1 MREGVLLST
10 ALHIFVLLLVLF
22 GIPWFWEPDEHI
34 SAISVGVVSED
45 QLTAPKLAKE
55 TKAELPKEQPPPEI
69 PPAPEPPQ
77 VAEPVPEPEPEPEP
91 VVPPDAPVA
100 DEVPEEVPNPEV
112 QESANPQEE
121 DTPDPVIVEEQP
133 EEPPPPEP
141 VPVPT
146 EEVAELPDAP
156 IPPQKPEPPK
166 KKEVKKK
173 DETKETNKEKN
184 ALDELLKNTLENEPQ
199 QTANVPQEQPEP
211 VEQPSTENVVQLSA
225 SELDAI
231 RQQFKGCWDIDPGSP
246 DIQNMRVEIAA
257 EYNPDATVRH
267 ADFANRSEVMSRG
280 PIYRNFAER
289 ALRAVRNPRCNP
301 VRFPA
306 SRPYESWR
314 YVVYVF
320 DPSEM
325 F

>member
-10 ALHIFVLLLVLF
+10 ALHIFVLLVVLF
-22 GIPWFWEPDEHI
+22 GLPWFWEPDEHI

-45 QLTAPKLAKE
+45 QLKATKVAKE
-55 TKAELPKEQPPPEI
+55 AKAELPKETPPVEI
-69 PPAPEPPQ
+69 PDAPEPPP

-91 VVPPDAPVA
+91 VVPPEAPVTE
-100 DEVPEEVPNPEV
+100 EVPEEVPNPEV
-112 QESANPQEE
+112 QDSANPQEE
-121 DTPDPVIVEEQP
+121 DNPDPVIVEEQP
-133 EEPPPPEP
+133 PEPPPPEP

-146 EEVAELPDAP
+146 EQVAELPDAP

-173 DETKETNKEKN
+173 DETKEANKEPSFE
-184 ALDELLKNTLENEPQ
+184 ELLKDLEKEPQ
-199 QTANVPQEQPEP
+199 QTANVPREQNEP
-211 VEQPSTENVVQLSA
+211 VEQPQTENVVQLSA

-267 ADFANRSEVMSRG
+267 AEFVNQAEVLSRG
-280 PIYRNFAER
+280 PVYRNFAER

-306 SRPYESWR
+306 SRTYDSWR